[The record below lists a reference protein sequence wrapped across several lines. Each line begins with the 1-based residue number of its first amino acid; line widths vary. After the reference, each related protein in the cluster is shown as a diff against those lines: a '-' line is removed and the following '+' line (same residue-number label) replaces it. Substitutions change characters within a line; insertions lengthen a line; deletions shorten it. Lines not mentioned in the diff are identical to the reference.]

1 MGRTTF
7 LIDLEDKAEKV
18 RVAWERT
25 RQLSQMYSRIIL
37 FGGTHC
43 PRHVLQE
50 NREIVRFLLQSVF
63 SSL

>member
-1 MGRTTF
+1 MGRATF

-18 RVAWERT
+18 GVEGRGPGNSPRCTQE
-25 RQLSQMYSRIIL
+25 YS

-43 PRHVLQE
+43 PRLVLQE
-50 NREIVRFLLQSVF
+50 NREIVHFLLRSVF

>member
-1 MGRTTF
+1 MGRATF

-18 RVAWERT
+18 GVEWQRT
-25 RQLSQMYSRIIL
+25 RQLSQMYSRVIL

-43 PRHVLQE
+43 PRLVLQE
-50 NREIVRFLLQSVF
+50 NREIVHFLLQSVF